1 MSLVHIE
8 NCVKQYGSVKAL
20 NNLSLTLEAGPPIA
34 LIGPNGAGKT
44 TLFSVLCGYLR
55 LTRGSVSVLGEAP
68 GSQALV
74 GRLSSMPQ
82 DARMD
87 PHFTVGRQLT
97 QYARLQGLSKQDA
110 KRDVERV
117 LSIVQLPDVAVMRP
131 EALSHGMRK
140 RVSLAQALLGSPE
153 LILLDEPTAG
163 IDPPNVK
170 IIRDLVS
177 ELSAHMTF
185 VVSSH
190 NLDEL
195 ERLCK
200 TVVYLENGQ
209 LKQTG
214 SVAASNG
221 ADDAI
226 LTIRL
231 ASNTHD
237 AAFEQ
242 LASNIDGVQSVVRL
256 AQGDFRLVCH
266 TPTSRTEASD
276 SIPMPTPV
284 DERLLAALRLA
295 GIPYRQLVR
304 GRSLEDRLYGS

>member
-1 MSLVHIE
+1 MSVLLTE
-8 NCVKQYGSVKAL
+8 RLEKRYGSVKAL
-20 NNLSLTLEAGPPIA
+20 NQLTLELEAGEPIA

-55 LTRGSVSVLGEAP
+55 PSSGTVKVLGEKP
-68 GSQALV
+68 GSSALV

-87 PHFTVGRQLT
+87 PHFNVGRQLVH
-97 QYARLQGLSKQDA
+97 YARLQGLSKRAA
-110 KRDVERV
+110 KHDMARV
-117 LSIVQLPDVAVMRP
+117 LDIVQLPEAAKMKP

-140 RVSLAQALLGSPE
+140 RVALAQALLGTPE
-153 LILLDEPTAG
+153 LVLLDEPTAG

-177 ELSAHMTF
+177 ELSDSITF
-185 VVSSH
+185 IVSSH

-200 TVVYLENGQ
+200 SVVYLEHGE

-214 SVAASNG
+214 SVAAHSDEHDNY
-221 ADDAI
+221 

-231 ASNTHD
+231 AANTD
-237 AAFEQ
+237 EVAFE
-242 LASNIDGVQSVVRL
+242 LMATSVPGVQSVVRL
-256 AQGDFRLVCH
+256 AQGDFRLLCDTNSV
-266 TPTSRTEASD
+266 
-276 SIPMPTPV
+276 V
-284 DERLLAALRLA
+284 DEPLLVGMREA
-295 GIPYRQLVR
+295 GVKYRQLVR
-304 GRSLEDRLYGS
+304 GRSLEDRLYGDASI

>member
-1 MSLVHIE
+1 MSVIHIE

-20 NNLSLTLEAGPPIA
+20 DNLSLTLDAGPPIA

-44 TLFSVLCGYLR
+44 TLFSILCGYLR
-55 LTRGSVSVLGEAP
+55 VTRGSVSVLGEAP
-68 GSQALV
+68 GSQSLV

-97 QYARLQGLSKQDA
+97 QYARLQGLSRSEA

-117 LSIVQLPDVAVMRP
+117 LSIVQLPDVASMRP

-140 RVSLAQALLGSPE
+140 RVSLAQALLGNPE

-214 SVAASNG
+214 TVAASS
-221 ADDAI
+221 AEDDAT

-237 AAFEQ
+237 EAFEQ
-242 LASNIDGVQSVVRL
+242 LASNITGVESVVRL
-256 AQGDFRLVCH
+256 AQGDFRLVCD
-266 TPTSRTEASD
+266 TPAEL
-276 SIPMPTPV
+276 TPV

-295 GIPYRQLVR
+295 DIPYRQLVR
-304 GRSLEDRLYGS
+304 GRSLEDRLYGG